1 MFLARRSGGVSECFP
16 PFNLKRHLFFFVYII
31 RTRKLDLM
39 GLAGCLPFLR
49 KNIAVC
55 VMMMM
60 MTLVVV
66 GRAF

>member
-1 MFLARRSGGVSECFP
+1 
-16 PFNLKRHLFFFVYII
+16 
-31 RTRKLDLM
+31 M